1 LKYSSVYCPRVPR
14 LCHVSEINSIPFC
27 IRAHIFS
34 LAHHHS
40 TWASDGSYLQRRLAG
55 PQFASQILITI
66 AMHYQHLPVLGYLF
80 VENKDTTTVVDIGIR
95 CVCAM
100 LGFAETACTCIPLS
114 HHLRKPERSCFAD
127 GNLYAPLPRCGARIP
142 VPVQWGGS
150 IVLDG
155 LRAIHNERR

>member
-95 CVCAM
+95 CVCNA
-100 LGFAETACTCIPLS
+100 
-114 HHLRKPERSCFAD
+114 
-127 GNLYAPLPRCGARIP
+127 
-142 VPVQWGGS
+142 
-150 IVLDG
+150 G
-155 LRAIHNERR
+155 LRRDSLHLHTPLASSEEARNLLLRRRQFIRSSASMWCPHSCSRSMGRIDRIRWVAGYSQ